1 MTTRQINYYLVLF
14 TYIQKKILAQFFI
27 VTRKVQIKQLLIGNQ
42 IEQFFFL
49 EKKKKLGIHIKEME
63 TMIESH

>member
-1 MTTRQINYYLVLF
+1 MMIHLINYYLALF

-27 VTRKVQIKQLLIGNQ
+27 VIRKVQIKQLLIGNQ